1 MNKKINKIYF
11 LGRYQ
16 GNSFY
21 KFIPKKIEN
30 SRLDEVAGFNLS
42 KKLKRTHLINKANI
56 LFFRHKPENTTDLHI
71 QKLTNRISK
80 HNNKLIINNINSF
93 NNYNSKD
100 RAFKIWKENNLWC
113 PDYIVF
119 SNNEINNHKNRVIKK
134 INDFFK
140 KYNKIIIRTNNE
152 AGGNGLYVIEHKK
165 DITATVEELIK
176 KVNTKI
182 KSAKDSKFM
191 CVEYIN
197 IDSENNYNEVYRVHI
212 LFDKVLSYYIA
223 TSKKKQF
230 HQADMGMDD
239 LDRFIEV
246 NCKFQTILPKIKQK
260 LISAVK
266 YLGNNIGAIEF
277 FLINNEPCFIELNPM
292 WGGAAGRGGFGNN
305 EMKEYINSNKSK
317 LYSEIPNIYNWLD
330 YKNYY
335 KNMYE
340 IINQHY
346 EDNFK

>member
-1 MNKKINKIYF
+1 MRQVNFFSDSLN
-11 LGRYQ
+11 
-16 GNSFY
+16 
-21 KFIPKKIEN
+21 
-30 SRLDEVAGFNLS
+30 AGFTS
-42 KKLKRTHLINKANI
+42 SRSHAM
-56 LFFRHKPENTTDLHI
+56 
-71 QKLTNRISK
+71 
-80 HNNKLIINNINSF
+80 
-93 NNYNSKD
+93 
-100 RAFKIWKENNLWC
+100 
-113 PDYIVF
+113 
-119 SNNEINNHKNRVIKK
+119 
-134 INDFFK
+134 
-140 KYNKIIIRTNNE
+140 
-152 AGGNGLYVIEHKK
+152 
-165 DITATVEELIK
+165 K

-246 NCKFQTILPKIKQK
+246 NCKFQKILPKIKQK